1 MILKL
6 IIFALIGLGIY
17 RLLGGRL
24 PSIKDI
30 KKDKMPKGD
39 DPKKIEEDTLVECV
53 ECGTYVT
60 YKESIIIKG
69 QIYCSR
75 ECASL

>member
-17 RLLGGRL
+17 KLMGGNL
-24 PSIKDI
+24 PSLNRE
-30 KKDKMPKGD
+30 KKDKMPKDD
-39 DPKKIEEDTLVECV
+39 DPKKIEEDTLLEC
-53 ECGTYVT
+53 EKCGTYVT

-69 QIYCSR
+69 KVYCSR
-75 ECASL
+75 DCASL

>member
-6 IIFALIGLGIY
+6 IIFALIGIAIY
-17 RLLGGRL
+17 KLMGGNL
-24 PSIKDI
+24 PSLSRE
-30 KKDKMPKGD
+30 KKDKIPKGD

-69 QIYCSR
+69 EIYCSR

>member
-6 IIFALIGLGIY
+6 IIFALIGVAIY
-17 RLLGGRL
+17 KLLGGSI
-24 PSIKDI
+24 PSLNRD
-30 KKDKMPKGD
+30 KKEKMPKDD

-60 YKESIIIKG
+60 YKEAIIIKG
-69 QIYCSR
+69 KIYCST